1 MQAENLNSVTLSKA
15 QIEVI
20 HSKINLLLD
29 NPNVSPEELVDAMD
43 DSNEPKEKGTK
54 AHKIMGSAMYGFF
67 DGLFHG
73 ALSDGINFVKNGGIG
88 KVGKGIKELP
98 GKLDLRKAF
107 TDKKC
112 EIGSHKIKKSL
123 KRIGRHAGY
132 FAGNLTKII
141 KTRSLKLLHSS
152 GKDLSHALKHFL
164 RHAVS
169 FIFNCPGTKMLAV
182 VAGLIM
188 VGVALVG
195 LVNAGTGGLM
205 IIWQV
210 LNLIFAGTYIRN
222 RLRHMRKLK
231 KKIKSGTCEGS
242 KCKLGMV
249 EARFSIVGAITEVL
263 LLSCKGLILR
273 AGKLLSKVAKSL
285 KIKFAPSIA
294 KDFGVLFKFMKKAKK
309 GKPVDVAAM
318 NTNLQSTPWL
328 FNGDIRTARQVME
341 TAGKVSKNSDIGKIA
356 NTYSPVVKKVENVV
370 DAMQKGHARHQK
382 AMDALKAG
390 HAKHQQAMNA
400 LKSKLGMA
408 KKVKK
413 SEDIIDNAADV
424 GKLGKLADTTSA
436 VAQNRKN
443 FLNGVT
449 KVSGQAEKALGTVGN
464 AATKVRNHVEKGGRI
479 GKAVGNQVKKVEK
492 AAGEYKD
499 LAKTVG
505 TYTKMSGDVY
515 DKVDKAAK
523 VAKKVDNAIVTTGKV
538 AKKTEKI
545 ATPLIMGSHVIAAGT
560 NSNEED

>member
-1 MQAENLNSVTLSKA
+1 MKLQMISIFFIWLLVSHEGITLGA
-15 QIEVI
+15 RI
-20 HSKINLLLD
+20 HA
-29 NPNVSPEELVDAMD
+29 NVSPEELVDAMD

-242 KCKLGMV
+242 KCKLDMV
-249 EARFSIVGAITEVL
+249 EADFRLSVL
-263 LLSCKGLILR
+263 
-273 AGKLLSKVAKSL
+273 
-285 KIKFAPSIA
+285 
-294 KDFGVLFKFMKKAKK
+294 
-309 GKPVDVAAM
+309 
-318 NTNLQSTPWL
+318 
-328 FNGDIRTARQVME
+328 
-341 TAGKVSKNSDIGKIA
+341 
-356 NTYSPVVKKVENVV
+356 
-370 DAMQKGHARHQK
+370 
-382 AMDALKAG
+382 
-390 HAKHQQAMNA
+390 
-400 LKSKLGMA
+400 
-408 KKVKK
+408 
-413 SEDIIDNAADV
+413 
-424 GKLGKLADTTSA
+424 
-436 VAQNRKN
+436 
-443 FLNGVT
+443 
-449 KVSGQAEKALGTVGN
+449 
-464 AATKVRNHVEKGGRI
+464 
-479 GKAVGNQVKKVEK
+479 
-492 AAGEYKD
+492 
-499 LAKTVG
+499 
-505 TYTKMSGDVY
+505 
-515 DKVDKAAK
+515 
-523 VAKKVDNAIVTTGKV
+523 
-538 AKKTEKI
+538 
-545 ATPLIMGSHVIAAGT
+545 
-560 NSNEED
+560 